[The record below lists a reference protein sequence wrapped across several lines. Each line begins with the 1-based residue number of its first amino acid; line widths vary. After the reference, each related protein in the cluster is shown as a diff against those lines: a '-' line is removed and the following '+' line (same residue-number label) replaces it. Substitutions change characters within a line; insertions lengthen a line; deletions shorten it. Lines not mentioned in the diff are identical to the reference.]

1 MKNGKVWLQSTM
13 CRKGGEGLQNN
24 NSVRITL
31 TKSGYNPP
39 SVVNKGRGL
48 QNNNSVRITLTMT

>member
-1 MKNGKVWLQSTM
+1 MVKSGYNPPHVVKEG
-13 CRKGGEGLQNN
+13 RGLQNN